1 MYTILF
7 KGKWLSINAAY
18 SKHYHQRNKV
28 KKEYQA
34 TFTQLLT
41 EAQIK
46 PLSAFRIHL
55 RYNSRMDLDNT
66 VAGLKVMVDT
76 MREMKLAENDTKTIY
91 KGLTVEPDL
100 SLKHNMYI
108 VSIIPE

>member
-1 MYTILF
+1 
-7 KGKWLSINAAY
+7 
-18 SKHYHQRNKV
+18 
-28 KKEYQA
+28 
-34 TFTQLLT
+34 
-41 EAQIK
+41 
-46 PLSAFRIHL
+46 
-55 RYNSRMDLDNT
+55 MDLDNT